1 MSILD
6 QRVSIL
12 SINLLVL
19 RRLSIIK
26 NDKIKINKLNIYYKD
41 CIDLEN

>member
-6 QRVSIL
+6 QRAST
-12 SINLLVL
+12 SSTNLLAL

-26 NDKIKINKLNIYYKD
+26 DNKIRINKFDIYYKD
-41 CIDLEN
+41 RISLKN